1 MLSRVAENIY
11 WLARYLERAE
21 NTARLLAANAN
32 LHLDLPCGIT
42 PAWEPLI
49 AMAGAR
55 KLFEQQH
62 PDYSEKE
69 VVKFMIGCDKNPSSI
84 LSSLRAARENART
97 IRDYLPREAW
107 ELINKHHLDAS
118 EQLDEGLSKRGRHEY
133 LKRVILTSQTLNG
146 LLAGTM
152 NHDQGY
158 HFLLLGRNIE
168 RADMTTRIIDV
179 RTDGLLPLESAE
191 LRPFETI
198 QWVSLL
204 RSLSAYQMYRRSMQA
219 RVRKGDVMIFLFQSQ
234 DFPRS
239 IRHNLCSIE
248 RSLKTLP
255 NHESAVQ
262 SLYEIKSSILSTQ
275 FGKMNCGSLH
285 DFIDQV
291 QIALD
296 QVHAE
301 ISRAWFLPAQ
311 CSTHREPVLVSSG
324 KGMQCRSNSAQ
335 LIASASYR

>member
-21 NTARLLAANAN
+21 NTARLLAANAA
-32 LHLDLPCGIT
+32 LHLDLPRGIT
-42 PAWEPLI
+42 PAWEPLV

-55 KLFEQQH
+55 ELFERQH

-69 VVKFMIGCDKNPSSI
+69 VVRFMIGCERNPSSI

-107 ELINKHHLDAS
+107 ELINKHHLDAR
-118 EQLDEGLSKRGRHEY
+118 ERLNEGLSQRGRHDY
-133 LKRVILTSQTLNG
+133 LKRIILNAQSLNG
-146 LLAGTM
+146 MLAGTM

-168 RADMTTRIIDV
+168 RADMTSRIIDV
-179 RTDGLLPLESAE
+179 RTDGLLPLDAE
-191 LRPFETI
+191 LRPFETL

-204 RSLSAYQMYRRSMQA
+204 KSLSAYQMYRRSMQA
-219 RVRKGDVMIFLFQSQ
+219 RVRRGDVLIFLFQSQ
-234 DFPRS
+234 EFPRS
-239 IRHNLCSIE
+239 IRHNLCNIE

-255 NHESAVQ
+255 NHEPAVRI
-262 SLYEIKSSILSTQ
+262 LYQIKTRILSAPVE
-275 FGKMNCGSLH
+275 KMQCAPLH
-285 DFIDQV
+285 HFIDQV

-296 QVHAE
+296 QVHGE
-301 ISRAWFLPAQ
+301 ISSAWFLPA
-311 CSTHREPVLVSSG
+311 H
-324 KGMQCRSNSAQ
+324 
-335 LIASASYR
+335 

>member
-11 WLARYLERAE
+11 WMARYLERAE

-32 LHLDLPCGIT
+32 LHLDLPRGIT
-42 PAWEPLI
+42 PVWEPLV
-49 AMAGAR
+49 AMAGTR
-55 KLFEQQH
+55 TLFERQH

-69 VVKFMIGCDKNPSSI
+69 VVKFMIGCDRNPSSI

-107 ELINKHHLDAS
+107 ELINKHHLDAGD
-118 EQLDEGLSKRGRHEY
+118 QLEHGLSKRGRHDY
-133 LKRVILTSQTLNG
+133 LQRVILASQTLNG

-168 RADMTTRIIDV
+168 RADMTSRIIDV
-179 RTDGLLPLESAE
+179 RTDGLLPLESTE
-191 LRPFETI
+191 LLPFETI

-204 RSLSAYQMYRRSMQA
+204 RSLSGYQMYRRSMQA
-219 RVRKGDVMIFLFQSQ
+219 QVRRGDVLVFLFQSQ
-234 DFPRS
+234 DSPRS

-255 NHESAVQ
+255 KHDAAV
-262 SLYEIKSSILSTQ
+262 SILYEIKTRILSAQ
-275 FGKMNCGSLH
+275 VEKMKCAPLH
-285 DFIDQV
+285 HFIDQV
-291 QIALD
+291 QIGLD
-296 QVHAE
+296 RIHGE
-301 ISRAWFLPAQ
+301 ISSAWFLPI
-311 CSTHREPVLVSSG
+311 H
-324 KGMQCRSNSAQ
+324 
-335 LIASASYR
+335 

>member
-11 WLARYLERAE
+11 WVGRYLERAE
-21 NTARLLAANAN
+21 NTARLLAANAT
-32 LHLDLPCGIT
+32 LHLDLPRGIT

-49 AMAGAR
+49 AMAGAQD
-55 KLFEQQH
+55 LFEAQH
-62 PDYSEKE
+62 SDYSEPE
-69 VVKFMIGCDKNPSSI
+69 VIRFMLGSEQNPSSI

-97 IRDYLPREAW
+97 IRDYMPREAW
-107 ELINKHHLDAS
+107 ELINKHHLDAG
-118 EQLDEGLSKRGRHEY
+118 ERLDEGLSKRGRHEY
-133 LKRVILTSQTLNG
+133 LKRIILTTQTLNG
-146 LLAGTM
+146 MLAGTM

-179 RTDGLLPLESAE
+179 RTDGLLPLENSGLQA
-191 LRPFETI
+191 FETL

-219 RVRKGDVMIFLFQSQ
+219 RVRRGDVLLFLFQSA

-239 IRHNLCSIE
+239 IRHNLCNIE

-255 NHESAVQ
+255 NHESAIRI
-262 SLYEIKSSILSTQ
+262 LYQAKSRILSTPVE
-275 FGKMNCGSLH
+275 KMPCAPLH
-285 DFIDQV
+285 HFIDQV

-296 QVHAE
+296 RVHDE
-301 ISRAWFLPAQ
+301 ISSAWFLPP
-311 CSTHREPVLVSSG
+311 H
-324 KGMQCRSNSAQ
+324 
-335 LIASASYR
+335 

>member
-21 NTARLLAANAN
+21 NTARLLAANAT
-32 LHLDLPCGIT
+32 LHLDLPRGIT

-55 KLFEQQH
+55 ERFERQH
-62 PDYSEKE
+62 PDYSENE
-69 VVKFMIGCDKNPSSI
+69 VVKFMIGCEKNPSSI
-84 LSSLRAARENART
+84 LSSLRAARENGRT

-107 ELINKHHLDAS
+107 ELINKHHLDAG

-133 LKRVILTSQTLNG
+133 LKRIILTSQTLNG

-179 RTDGLLPLESAE
+179 RTDSLLPLESSE
-191 LRPFETI
+191 LPPFETI

-219 RVRKGDVMIFLFQSQ
+219 RVRRGDVLIFLFQSQ

-239 IRHNLCSIE
+239 IRHNLCNIE

-255 NHESAVQ
+255 KHEPAVRI
-262 SLYEIKSSILSTQ
+262 LYEIKTKILSTQ
-275 FGKMNCGSLH
+275 VEKMKCAPLH
-285 DFIDQV
+285 NFIDQV

-296 QVHAE
+296 QVHGE
-301 ISRAWFLPAQ
+301 IRNAWFLPA
-311 CSTHREPVLVSSG
+311 G
-324 KGMQCRSNSAQ
+324 
-335 LIASASYR
+335 

>member
-21 NTARLLAANAN
+21 NTARLLAANAA
-32 LHLDLPCGIT
+32 LHLDLPRGIT

-49 AMAGAR
+49 AMAGAQE
-55 KLFEQQH
+55 LFEAQH
-62 PDYSEKE
+62 PDYSEPE
-69 VVKFMIGCDKNPSSI
+69 VIRFMIGSEQNPSSI

-107 ELINKHHLDAS
+107 ELINKHHLDAG
-118 EQLDEGLSKRGRHEY
+118 ERLDEGLSKRGRHEY
-133 LKRVILTSQTLNG
+133 LKRIILTTQTLNG

-179 RTDGLLPLESAE
+179 RTDRLLPLDNSGLQA
-191 LRPFETI
+191 FETL

-219 RVRKGDVMIFLFQSQ
+219 RVRRGDVLVFLFQSK

-239 IRHNLCSIE
+239 IRHNLCNIE

-255 NHESAVQ
+255 NHESAIRI
-262 SLYEIKSSILSTQ
+262 LYQAKSRIISTPVE
-275 FGKMNCGSLH
+275 KMQCAPLH
-285 DFIDQV
+285 HFIDQV

-296 QVHAE
+296 QVHEE
-301 ISRAWFLPAQ
+301 ISHAWFLP
-311 CSTHREPVLVSSG
+311 SH
-324 KGMQCRSNSAQ
+324 
-335 LIASASYR
+335 

>member
-11 WLARYLERAE
+11 WMARYLERAE
-21 NTARLLAANAN
+21 NTARLLLVNAN
-32 LHLDLPCGIT
+32 LHLDLPRGIT
-42 PAWEPLI
+42 PVWEPLI

-55 KLFEQQH
+55 ELFEELH
-62 PDYSEKE
+62 PDYSEAH
-69 VVKFMIGCDKNPSSI
+69 VVQFMIGCTRNPSSI

-107 ELINKHHLDAS
+107 ELINKHHLDAD
-118 EQLDEGLSKRGRHEY
+118 EQLQEGLSKRGRHDY
-133 LKRVILTSQTLNG
+133 LKRIVSTAQTLNG
-146 LLAGTM
+146 MLAGTM

-179 RTDGLLPLESAE
+179 RTENLGLADGME

-198 QWVSLL
+198 QWISLL

-219 RVRKGDVMIFLFQSQ
+219 QVRRGDVLIFLFKNTE
-234 DFPRS
+234 FPRA
-239 IRHNLCSIE
+239 IRHNLCNIE

-255 NHESAVQ
+255 NHETSVMI
-262 SLYEIKSSILSTQ
+262 LYAIKTKILAAPVE
-275 FGKMNCGSLH
+275 KMKGEPLH
-285 DFIDQV
+285 NFIDQI

-296 QVHAE
+296 QMHGE
-301 ISRAWFLPAQ
+301 IKKAWFLPA
-311 CSTHREPVLVSSG
+311 
-324 KGMQCRSNSAQ
+324 A
-335 LIASASYR
+335 

>member
-21 NTARLLAANAN
+21 NTARLLAANAA
-32 LHLDLPCGIT
+32 LHLDLPRGIT
-42 PAWEPLI
+42 PAWEPLV

-55 KLFEQQH
+55 ELFERQH

-69 VVKFMIGCDKNPSSI
+69 VVRFMIGCEKNPSSI

-107 ELINKHHLDAS
+107 ELINKHHLDAG
-118 EQLDEGLSKRGRHEY
+118 EQLNEGLSQRGRHDY
-133 LKRVILTSQTLNG
+133 LKRIIHNSQTLNG
-146 LLAGTM
+146 MLAGTM

-168 RADMTTRIIDV
+168 RADMTSRIIDV
-179 RTDGLLPLESAE
+179 RTDGLLPLDSE

-204 RSLSAYQMYRRSMQA
+204 KSLSAYQMYRRSMQA
-219 RVRKGDVMIFLFQSQ
+219 RVRRGDVLIFLFQSQ

-239 IRHNLCSIE
+239 IRHNLCNIE

-255 NHESAVQ
+255 NHEPAVRI
-262 SLYEIKSSILSTQ
+262 LYQIKTQILSTQ
-275 FGKMNCGSLH
+275 VEKMKCAPLH

-296 QVHAE
+296 QVHGE
-301 ISRAWFLPAQ
+301 ISSAWFLPA
-311 CSTHREPVLVSSG
+311 H
-324 KGMQCRSNSAQ
+324 
-335 LIASASYR
+335 

>member
-11 WLARYLERAE
+11 WVGRYLERAE
-21 NTARLLAANAN
+21 NTARLLAANAA
-32 LHLDLPCGIT
+32 LHLDLPRGIT

-49 AMAGAR
+49 AMAGAQD
-55 KLFEQQH
+55 LFEAQH
-62 PDYSEKE
+62 SDYSEPE
-69 VVKFMIGCDKNPSSI
+69 VIRFMLGSEQNPSSI

-97 IRDYLPREAW
+97 IRDYMPREAW
-107 ELINKHHLDAS
+107 ELINKHHLDAG
-118 EQLDEGLSKRGRHEY
+118 ERLDEGLSKRGRHEY
-133 LKRVILTSQTLNG
+133 LKRIILTTQTLNG
-146 LLAGTM
+146 MLAGTM

-179 RTDGLLPLESAE
+179 RTDGLLPLENSGLQA
-191 LRPFETI
+191 FETL

-219 RVRKGDVMIFLFQSQ
+219 RVRRGDVLLFLFQSA

-239 IRHNLCSIE
+239 IRHNLCNIE

-255 NHESAVQ
+255 NHESAIRI
-262 SLYEIKSSILSTQ
+262 LYQAKSRILSTPVE
-275 FGKMNCGSLH
+275 KMPCAPLH
-285 DFIDQV
+285 HFIDQV

-296 QVHAE
+296 RVHDE
-301 ISRAWFLPAQ
+301 ISSAWFLPP
-311 CSTHREPVLVSSG
+311 H
-324 KGMQCRSNSAQ
+324 
-335 LIASASYR
+335 

>member
-11 WLARYLERAE
+11 CVGRYLERAE
-21 NTARLLAANAN
+21 NTARLLAANAT
-32 LHLDLPCGIT
+32 LHLDLPRGIT

-49 AMAGAR
+49 AMAGAQD
-55 KLFEQQH
+55 LFEAQH
-62 PDYSEKE
+62 SDYSEPE
-69 VVKFMIGCDKNPSSI
+69 VIRFMLGSEQNPSSI

-97 IRDYLPREAW
+97 IRDYMPREAW
-107 ELINKHHLDAS
+107 ELINKHHLDAG
-118 EQLDEGLSKRGRHEY
+118 ERLDEGLSKRGRHEY
-133 LKRVILTSQTLNG
+133 LKRIILTTQTLNG
-146 LLAGTM
+146 MLAGTM

-179 RTDGLLPLESAE
+179 RTDGLLPLENSGLQA
-191 LRPFETI
+191 FETL

-219 RVRKGDVMIFLFQSQ
+219 RVRRGDVLLFLFQSA

-239 IRHNLCSIE
+239 IRHNLCNIE

-255 NHESAVQ
+255 NHESAIRI
-262 SLYEIKSSILSTQ
+262 LYQAKSRILSTPVE
-275 FGKMNCGSLH
+275 KMPCAPLH
-285 DFIDQV
+285 HFIDQV

-296 QVHAE
+296 RVHDE
-301 ISRAWFLPAQ
+301 ISSAWFLPP
-311 CSTHREPVLVSSG
+311 H
-324 KGMQCRSNSAQ
+324 
-335 LIASASYR
+335 

>member
-11 WLARYLERAE
+11 WVGRYLERAE
-21 NTARLLAANAN
+21 NTARLLAANAT
-32 LHLDLPCGIT
+32 LHLDLPRGIT

-49 AMAGAR
+49 AMAGTQD
-55 KLFEQQH
+55 LFEAQH
-62 PDYSEKE
+62 SDYSEPE
-69 VVKFMIGCDKNPSSI
+69 VIRFMLGSEQNPSSI

-97 IRDYLPREAW
+97 IRDYMPREAW
-107 ELINKHHLDAS
+107 ELINKHHLDAG
-118 EQLDEGLSKRGRHEY
+118 ERVEEGLSKRGRHEY
-133 LKRVILTSQTLNG
+133 LKRIILTTQTLNG
-146 LLAGTM
+146 MLAGTM

-179 RTDGLLPLESAE
+179 RTDGLLPLENSGLQA
-191 LRPFETI
+191 FETL

-219 RVRKGDVMIFLFQSQ
+219 RVRRGDVLLFLFQSA

-239 IRHNLCSIE
+239 IRHNLCNIE

-255 NHESAVQ
+255 NHESAIRI
-262 SLYEIKSSILSTQ
+262 LYQVKSRILSTPVE
-275 FGKMNCGSLH
+275 KMQCTPLH
-285 DFIDQV
+285 HFIDQV

-296 QVHAE
+296 RVHDE
-301 ISRAWFLPAQ
+301 ISNAWFLPP
-311 CSTHREPVLVSSG
+311 H
-324 KGMQCRSNSAQ
+324 
-335 LIASASYR
+335 

>member
-21 NTARLLAANAN
+21 NTARLLAANAA
-32 LHLDLPCGIT
+32 LHLDLPRGIT

-49 AMAGAR
+49 AMAGAQE
-55 KLFEQQH
+55 LFEAQH
-62 PDYSEKE
+62 PDYSEPE
-69 VVKFMIGCDKNPSSI
+69 VIRFMIGSERNPSSI

-107 ELINKHHLDAS
+107 ELINKHHLDAD
-118 EQLDEGLSKRGRHEY
+118 ERLDEGLSKRGRHEY
-133 LKRVILTSQTLNG
+133 LKRIILTTQTLNG

-179 RTDGLLPLESAE
+179 RTDGLLPLENSGLQA
-191 LRPFETI
+191 FETL

-219 RVRKGDVMIFLFQSQ
+219 RVRRGDVLIFLFQSE

-239 IRHNLCSIE
+239 IRHNLCNIE

-255 NHESAVQ
+255 NHESAIRI
-262 SLYEIKSSILSTQ
+262 LYQAKSRILSTPVE
-275 FGKMNCGSLH
+275 KMPCAPLH
-285 DFIDQV
+285 HFIDQV

-296 QVHAE
+296 QVHDE
-301 ISRAWFLPAQ
+301 ISNAWFLPP
-311 CSTHREPVLVSSG
+311 H
-324 KGMQCRSNSAQ
+324 
-335 LIASASYR
+335 